1 MKTFREYLEGR
12 EVNESFLRN
21 VGQNVALG
29 LGIAGAAMGFGG
41 GKANAQTPQP
51 QPSLTSSEKGQLQQK
66 SNSRSGLQ
74 DKMAEAG
81 KFNKDAYNVG
91 VRASHVS
98 SQIMNTLIRQN
109 AFSTDS
115 NELKQEYGK
124 TGLFLSQTMKI
135 LDAIHKDT
143 SGESHDELLGK
154 LLRAYRIDENSD
166 AYFGDGSINYK
177 EALRM
182 ISNTATSLATKLATT
197 KNP

>member
-74 DKMAEAG
+74 AKMAEAG
-81 KFNKDAYNVG
+81 KFNKDAYKVG

-98 SQIMNTLIRQN
+98 SQIMNT
-109 AFSTDS
+109 SSCDS
-115 NELKQEYGK
+115 NELKQKHGRI
-124 TGLFLSQTMKI
+124 GLFLSQTMNI
-135 LDAIHKDT
+135 LDAIFKDT
-143 SGESHDELLGK
+143 SGESHDELLKK
-154 LLRAYRIDENSD
+154 LLQAYRIDKNPD
-166 AYFGDGSINYK
+166 AYFRDGSIDYK
-177 EALRM
+177 QALRL
-182 ISNTATSLATKLATT
+182 ISDKATLLAAELANTK
-197 KNP
+197 K